1 MSETNNVS
9 MSEIEKENKLLK
21 QEQDEAKNKQIR
33 IKEELAKKLI
43 SGHLGEEISTIVN
56 SGYNDPIIVIHV
68 PWYKRLIKWLRRKL
82 HINKQ

>member
-1 MSETNNVS
+1 MSETDNLA

-56 SGYNDPIIVIHV
+56 SGYNDPVIVIHV
-68 PWYKRLIKWLRRKL
+68 PWYKRFIKWLGKFF
-82 HINKQ
+82 HINK

>member
-1 MSETNNVS
+1 MSETNNIS

-43 SGHLGEEISTIVN
+43 SGHLGGNKHN
-56 SGYNDPIIVIHV
+56 SKFWI
-68 PWYKRLIKWLRRKL
+68 
-82 HINKQ
+82 